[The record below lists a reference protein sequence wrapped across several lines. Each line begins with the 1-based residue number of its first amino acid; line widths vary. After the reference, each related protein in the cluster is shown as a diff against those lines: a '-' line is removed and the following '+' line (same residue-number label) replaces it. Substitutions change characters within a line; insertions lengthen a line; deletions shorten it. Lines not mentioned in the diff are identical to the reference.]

1 MRRLPSRQPTHL
13 PKGKTMETIGI
24 IPARFG
30 SMRFE
35 GKLLADLCG
44 KPVVQHTWENA
55 KKSKSLE
62 DLIIATDDKR
72 VYNVCKGFGAKAIY
86 TSKAHKSGS
95 DRLTEVVSDI
105 DTKIV
110 VNIQADEPFIH
121 PSMIDD
127 VVSPV
132 LKDKDTQMA
141 TLCHKIRNEREVL
154 DPNVVKVVFDR
165 KGFALYF
172 SRVPIP
178 YDRRLNESTS
188 QRAPKYY
195 KHIGLYAYTK
205 DFLFTFKSL
214 PQSPLEKIEK
224 LEQLRVIEN
233 GYKIKVIETMHDTVG
248 IDTPED
254 LVKATELIKGS
265 KQLSFL

>member
-1 MRRLPSRQPTHL
+1 
-13 PKGKTMETIGI
+13 MEAIGI
-24 IPARFG
+24 IPARHG
-30 SMRFE
+30 ATRFD

-44 KPVVQHTWENA
+44 KPVIQHTWENA
-55 KKSKSLE
+55 RKSKAVE

-72 VYNVCKGFGAKAIY
+72 IYNVCKGFGAKAVY

-95 DRLTEVVSDI
+95 DRLTEVTASI
-105 DTKIV
+105 DTNIV
-110 VNIQADEPFIH
+110 VNIQADEPLIH

-127 VVSPV
+127 VVAPLQKSKEPI
-132 LKDKDTQMA
+132 QMA
-141 TLCHKIRNEREVL
+141 TLCHKIKEEYELFDR
-154 DPNVVKVVFDR
+154 NVVKVVMDR

-172 SRVPIP
+172 SRSVIP
-178 YDRRLNESTS
+178 YKPRSINNGHRIKNH
-188 QRAPKYY
+188 Y

-214 PQSPLEKIEK
+214 PQSPLEKVEK

-233 GYKIKVIETMHDTVG
+233 GYKIKVVETKHDTVG

>member
-1 MRRLPSRQPTHL
+1 
-13 PKGKTMETIGI
+13 METIGI

-30 SMRFE
+30 STRFE

-44 KPVVQHTWENA
+44 KPVIQHTWENA
-55 KKSKSLE
+55 KKSKSLG

-72 VYNVCKGFGAKAIY
+72 IYNVCKGFGAKAIY

-132 LKDKDTQMA
+132 LKDKDIQMA
-141 TLCHKIRNEREVL
+141 TLCHKIRNEHEIL

-178 YDRRLNESTS
+178 YDRRVNEPTGQRAPYQISDFGTG
-188 QRAPKYY
+188 RAPKYY

-214 PQSPLEKIEK
+214 PQSSLEKIEK

-233 GYKIKVIETMHDTVG
+233 GYKIKVIETRHDTVG